1 MKSFPVSASTVSLS
15 FSYKF
20 LIQAK
25 EDNNKLD
32 HFEMFDV
39 VQGAL
44 QGILLAL
51 LTFRVLQ
58 ISNGYKHCRPNRYE
72 AIIGSFKGRDLL
84 NNFTFSGYECL

>member
-39 VQGAL
+39 V
-44 QGILLAL
+44 
-51 LTFRVLQ
+51 
-58 ISNGYKHCRPNRYE
+58 
-72 AIIGSFKGRDLL
+72 
-84 NNFTFSGYECL
+84 